1 MTKVWMLAMVL
12 ICSAAWLV
20 AQDQGSQSGSSQSGS
35 SSTGSASSQTSG
47 SQGSSSQGSM
57 GSSSSASGETSVEGC
72 LQGSSGSYTLTDN
85 SGMTYQL
92 SGDTSKL
99 ADHVG
104 HEVKITGT
112 VSSGSSASGSSGSS
126 SSASSSSS
134 SPSSGAGA
142 SGGQTL
148 SVDKVQHKSKTCKA
162 GSTSK

>member
-1 MTKVWMLAMVL
+1 MAKVWMLAMVL

-20 AQDQGSQSGSSQSGS
+20 AQDQSSQSGSSQSGS
-35 SSTGSASSQTSG
+35 SSTGSQTSG
-47 SQGSSSQGSM
+47 SQGSM

-72 LQGSSGSYTLTDN
+72 LQGTSGSYTLTDN

-112 VSSGSSASGSSGSS
+112 VSSGSSASGSS
-126 SSASSSSS
+126 ASSSSS
-134 SPSSGAGA
+134 SSAPSSGAGA
-142 SGGQTL
+142 SSGQTL
-148 SVDKVQHKSKTCKA
+148 TVDKVQHKSKTCKS